1 MQGKH
6 QTNVFHSLFSIQGD
20 KNRINSA
27 GPSPQNNLQRSN
39 SMMGN
44 DPTQFSPHP
53 QGNNQQSNE
62 SNMQF
67 PNDTPNMPFG
77 PNVPQNSNKMPNF
90 MDQKPGDVCPR
101 HNHYFLHQFIFLT
114 VILGSWTASI
124 SVVQWTTGKSA
135 T

>member
-1 MQGKH
+1 
-6 QTNVFHSLFSIQGD
+6 
-20 KNRINSA
+20 
-27 GPSPQNNLQRSN
+27 
-39 SMMGN
+39 MMGN

-90 MDQKPGDVCPR
+90 MDQKPGDVCSR
-101 HNHYFLHQFIFLT
+101 HNQSSIFCHNNYFIIFFRELGRLNFHRVVDDRKIYHLILIAMLQCLT
-114 VILGSWTASI
+114 QNHHISI
-124 SVVQWTTGKSA
+124 QYRH
-135 T
+135 

>member
-1 MQGKH
+1 M
-6 QTNVFHSLFSIQGD
+6 SIQGD

-90 MDQKPGDVCPR
+90 MDQKPGDVCSKY
-101 HNHYFLHQFIFLT
+101 NLLNFGMELTKKIFFRLF
-114 VILGSWTASI
+114 
-124 SVVQWTTGKSA
+124 
-135 T
+135 